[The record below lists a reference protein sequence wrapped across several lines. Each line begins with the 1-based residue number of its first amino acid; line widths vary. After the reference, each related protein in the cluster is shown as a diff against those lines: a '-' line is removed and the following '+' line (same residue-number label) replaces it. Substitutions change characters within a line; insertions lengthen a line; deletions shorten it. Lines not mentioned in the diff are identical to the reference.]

1 LNIRLVTIF
10 FAAFMLIVVAL
21 ANTGL
26 VYKAFPFVNVIPG
39 QDKTGHFIL
48 MGIMA
53 FLANLS
59 LYGRSVE
66 FWRVRLYLGSIIVLI
81 CVVAE
86 ESSQLFMATRVFDL
100 GDLAAGLFGIL
111 ILGNIGGR
119 MGQK

>member
-1 LNIRLVTIF
+1 
-10 FAAFMLIVVAL
+10 MVAL

-26 VYKAFPFVNVIPG
+26 VYKVFPFITSIPG
-39 QDKTGHFIL
+39 EDKTGHFAL
-48 MGIMA
+48 MGSMA

-59 LYGRSVE
+59 LRGRWVE
-66 FWRVRLYLGSIIVLI
+66 CCRVRLYFGSLIVLI

-86 ESSQLFMATRVFDL
+86 ESSQIFLATRGFDL
-100 GDLAAGLFGIL
+100 GDLAADLLGIL

>member
-1 LNIRLVTIF
+1 MKIHLLTIF
-10 FAAFMLIVVAL
+10 FAAFILIVVAL
-21 ANTGL
+21 ANVGL
-26 VYKAFPFVNVIPG
+26 VYEVFPFINSVPG

-59 LYGRSVE
+59 LRGRQVE
-66 FWRVRLYLGSIIVLI
+66 CCRIRFYLGSLVVLI

-86 ESSQLFMATRVFDL
+86 EFSQLFMTARGFDL
-100 GDLAAGLFGIL
+100 GDLAADLLGIL

-119 MGQK
+119 IKQK

>member
-1 LNIRLVTIF
+1 MKIHLLTIF
-10 FAAFMLIVVAL
+10 FAAFILIVVAL
-21 ANTGL
+21 ANVGL
-26 VYKAFPFVNVIPG
+26 VYEVFPFINSVPG

-59 LYGRSVE
+59 LRGRQVE
-66 FWRVRLYLGSIIVLI
+66 CCRIRFYLGSLVVLI

-86 ESSQLFMATRVFDL
+86 EFSQLLMTARGFDL
-100 GDLAAGLFGIL
+100 GDLAADFLGIL

-119 MGQK
+119 IKQK

>member
-1 LNIRLVTIF
+1 MKIRLLTIF
-10 FAAFMLIVVAL
+10 FAAFILIVVIL
-21 ANTGL
+21 ANVGL
-26 VYKAFPFVNVIPG
+26 LYEVFPFIKSVPG

-59 LYGRSVE
+59 LRGRWVE
-66 FWRVRLYLGSIIVLI
+66 CYRVRLYLGSLIVLI

-86 ESSQLFMATRVFDL
+86 ESSQLLMATRGFDI
-100 GDLAAGLFGIL
+100 GDLAADLLGIL

-119 MGQK
+119 MKQK

>member
-1 LNIRLVTIF
+1 
-10 FAAFMLIVVAL
+10 MVAL
-21 ANTGL
+21 ANVGL
-26 VYKAFPFVNVIPG
+26 IYKVFPFAKFIPG

-59 LYGRSVE
+59 LRGRWVE
-66 FWRVRLYLGSIIVLI
+66 CCRVRLYLGSLIVLI
-81 CVVAE
+81 CVVTE
-86 ESSQLFMATRVFDL
+86 ESSQIFLATRGFDL
-100 GDLAAGLFGIL
+100 GDLAADLLGIL

>member
-1 LNIRLVTIF
+1 MKIHLLTIF
-10 FAAFMLIVVAL
+10 FAAFILIVVAL
-21 ANTGL
+21 ANVGL
-26 VYKAFPFVNVIPG
+26 VYEVFPFINFVPG

-59 LYGRSVE
+59 LCGRWVE
-66 FWRVRLYLGSIIVLI
+66 CYRVRLYLGSLIVLI

-86 ESSQLFMATRVFDL
+86 ESSQLLMAARGFDL
-100 GDLAAGLFGIL
+100 GDLAADLLGII

-119 MGQK
+119 MKQK

>member
-1 LNIRLVTIF
+1 
-10 FAAFMLIVVAL
+10 MVVVL
-21 ANTGL
+21 ANVGL
-26 VYKAFPFVNVIPG
+26 VYEVFPFVKFVPG

-59 LYGRSVE
+59 LRGRWVE
-66 FWRVRLYLGSIIVLI
+66 CYRVRLYLGSLVVLI

-86 ESSQLFMATRVFDL
+86 ESSQLLMATRGFDL
-100 GDLAAGLFGIL
+100 GALAADLLGIL

-119 MGQK
+119 MKQK

>member
-59 LYGRSVE
+59 LCGRSVE
-66 FWRVRLYLGSIIVLI
+66 CWRVRLYLGSIIVLI

-86 ESSQLFMATRVFDL
+86 ESSQLFMATRAFDL
-100 GDLAAGLFGIL
+100 GDLAADLFGIL